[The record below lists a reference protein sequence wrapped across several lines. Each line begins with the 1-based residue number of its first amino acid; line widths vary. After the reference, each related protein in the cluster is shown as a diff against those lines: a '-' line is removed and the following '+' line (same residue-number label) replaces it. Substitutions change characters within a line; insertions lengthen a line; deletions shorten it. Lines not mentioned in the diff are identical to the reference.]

1 MAFNINTNIA
11 SLQAQ
16 EYLRTSSDFQ
26 SKTINRVTSGLRI
39 VQSGDDAAGL
49 AIANAFRSDQA
60 VLSQG
65 IRNAN
70 DGLSTL
76 QIIDGGINNIS
87 KLLDRART
95 LATQSASGTYT
106 GSRTVLNNE
115 FQSLVSEINRQAQ
128 AIGLDTGGQFAKTL
142 SVFIGGGR
150 ENGGTTAI
158 ENGSVSVNLSGST
171 VDAQS
176 LGLSGVR
183 AASATGTDL
192 SSSSATT
199 NVQSI
204 VENTTNKA
212 SLATAGYTDFLFRG
226 AGFSDS
232 DRVKVSVNLSGVTNT
247 NTLVTALNDA
257 IDSAGNGTT
266 AAATAFKNAN
276 IKAVVV
282 TDTQADGSVK
292 ERVGFISS
300 TNAFQVQ
307 AGDRLSNA
315 VLGNFVSG
323 STGKSLETA
332 FVGAVGLTTTAS
344 SGSGSANVIVR
355 VTGSGLSGPVDLT
368 LGITQGTT
376 TGAQLATALKAAVDS
391 NETLKSAGITLD
403 TPASGESLV
412 FRSRYGDRFDVQA
425 AGDNDN
431 LLGLGSFR
439 LASDTATAFDYT
451 SITGGAVSVVAT
463 SAQTFEFSIGGGA
476 KQSVVVNGLL
486 TANETGAV
494 AAINAGIAANS
505 VLSAAGLKA
514 TQSGGAITIAST
526 NGTAF
531 RLNALAPT
539 TPAGDNFGFGTNAAT
554 GTGTAYTANF
564 ADAIYNTVDGTYD
577 ITASTN
583 DNLFVSIDGGDAV
596 EINLTAGVGRT
607 ITNIAADINGN
618 ATFAAKGT
626 ATIVNGQ
633 LVLTADNAN
642 TKITIVDGDDSGAA
656 TLGFAVGQSN
666 YADKSTVNSGGA
678 YQTAVGTNNE
688 IFSFSDIRNGGQ
700 DQTVTLTAIDSDG
713 TQHSLAVTLR
723 NDDIGRNARSIDEVL
738 NTINDQIQQSGDP
751 TLKQIVAVKE
761 KNATGNEEGVR
772 LLSTLSNFRVSL
784 GVSSGSTAAAEVGI
798 YDGSTGTTALGQG
811 VINAAEQ
818 STGGSQLDISS
829 QAGAKA
835 AVDALAAAVATLG
848 DSQAVV
854 GRGQNQFSFAV
865 NLAQSQLTNIAA
877 AESRIRDADLA
888 QEAANLTKA
897 QIVLQAGIAALGQ
910 ANSAPQA
917 VLALLRG

>member
-1 MAFNINTNIA
+1 MAFNINTNIP
-11 SLQAQ
+11 SLNAQ
-16 EYLRTSSDFQ
+16 EYLRASSDFQ
-26 SKTINRVTSGLRI
+26 TKTINRVTSGLRI

-95 LATQSASGTYT
+95 LATQSASGAYT

-115 FQSLVSEINRQAQ
+115 FQSLVGEINRQAQ
-128 AIGLDTGGQFAKTL
+128 AIGLDVGGQFAKTL

-150 ENGGTTAI
+150 ANGNVSVI
-158 ENGSVSVNLSGST
+158 ENGSVSVNLSSST

-192 SSSSATT
+192 STSSATT

-204 VENTTNKA
+204 VENTTNKT
-212 SLATAGYTDFLFRG
+212 SLAVAGYSDFLFRG

-232 DRVKVSVNLSGVTNT
+232 DRVKVSVNLSGVTDT
-247 NTLVTALNDA
+247 KTLVTALNDA
-257 IDSAGNGTT
+257 ITSTGNGTT

-276 IKAVVV
+276 IRAVVV
-282 TDTQADGSVK
+282 TDTQTDGSVK

-300 TNAFQVQ
+300 TSAFQVQ

-332 FVGAVGLTTTAS
+332 FIGAGSVTGTST
-344 SGSGSANVIVR
+344 GSGSANVIVR

-376 TGAQLATALKAAVDS
+376 TAAQLATALKAAVDS
-391 NETLKSAGITLD
+391 NETLQSAGIALD
-403 TPASGESLV
+403 TPVSGESLV
-412 FRSRYGDRFDVQA
+412 FRSRFGDRFDVQA

-431 LLGLGSFR
+431 LLGLGTFR
-439 LASDTATAFDYT
+439 LDSATATSFDYT
-451 SITGGAVSVVAT
+451 SVTGGAVTLSTT

-476 KQSVVVNGLL
+476 VQQIAVSGL
-486 TANETGAV
+486 TAGTATAAV

-505 VLSAAGLKA
+505 TLAAAGLQA
-514 TQSGGAITIAST
+514 SVQGGVIQIAST

-531 RLNALAPT
+531 RMNALAP
-539 TPAGDNFGFGTNAAT
+539 GQDNFGFGTNATT
-554 GTGTAYTANF
+554 GTGVAFSANYK
-564 ADAIYNTVDGTYD
+564 DAIYNTVDGAYD

-583 DNLFVSIDGGDAV
+583 DNLFVSINGGDAV
-596 EINLTAGVGRT
+596 EINLTAGAGRT
-607 ITNIAADINGN
+607 VTQIATDINGN
-618 ATFAAKGT
+618 ATFAAAGT
-626 ATIVNGQ
+626 AYVVNGG
-633 LVLTADNAN
+633 LVLAADSAN
-642 TKITIVDGDDSGAA
+642 TKISVVDGDDSGAA
-656 TLGFAVGQSN
+656 TLGLAVGQSN

-678 YQTAVGTNNE
+678 YQTAVGDDNE
-688 IFSFSDIRNGGQ
+688 VFSYSDIRDGGS
-700 DQTVTLTAIDSDG
+700 DQTITVTAIDTDG

-723 NDDIGRNARSIDEVL
+723 NDTIARNARSIDEVL
-738 NTINDQIQQSGDP
+738 NTINDQLQQSGDP

-761 KNATGNEEGVR
+761 KNADGNEEGIR
-772 LLSTLSNFRVSL
+772 FLSTLSNFRASL
-784 GVSSGSTAAAEVGI
+784 GVSSGSTAAAEIGI

-818 STGGSQLDISS
+818 STGGSQIDISS
-829 QAGAKA
+829 QAGAQA
-835 AVDALAAAVATLG
+835 AVDALAAAVSKLG

>member
-1 MAFNINTNIA
+1 VAFNINTNIA

-76 QIIDGGINNIS
+76 QILDGGINNIS

-257 IDSAGNGTT
+257 IDSAGNGSS
-266 AAATAFKNAN
+266 ASATAFKNAN

-282 TDTQADGSVK
+282 TDTQTDGSVK

-300 TNAFQVQ
+300 TSAFQVQ
-307 AGDRLSNA
+307 AGDRLANA
-315 VLGNFVSG
+315 VLGNFASG
-323 STGKSLETA
+323 STGKALETV
-332 FVGAVGLTTTAS
+332 FVGWGHVGTATVS
-344 SGSGSANVIVR
+344 TGSGAANVIVR
-355 VTGSGLSGPVDLT
+355 VTGASLASPVDLT
-368 LGITQGTT
+368 LGFTQGTT
-376 TGAQLATALKAAVDS
+376 TAGQLATALKTAVDA
-391 NETLKSAGITLD
+391 NETLQAAGITLD
-403 TPASGESLV
+403 TPVDGDTLV

-425 AGDNDN
+425 AGDNDK
-431 LLGLGSFR
+431 LLGLGTFR
-439 LASDTATAFDYT
+439 LASDTATSFDYT
-451 SITGGAVSVVAT
+451 SVTGGAVSLSAA

-476 KQSVVVNGLL
+476 VQQVAVSGL
-486 TANETGAV
+486 TAGTATAAV
-494 AAINAGIAANS
+494 TAINGGIAANS
-505 VLSAAGLKA
+505 VLSAAGLQA
-514 TQSGGAITIAST
+514 SVQGGVIQIAST

-531 RLNALAPT
+531 RMNALAP
-539 TPAGDNFGFGTNAAT
+539 GQDNFGFGTNAAT
-554 GTGTAYTANF
+554 GTGTSYAANF
-564 ADAIYNTVDGTYD
+564 ESALYNSIRENYD
-577 ITASTN
+577 IVASTN
-583 DNLFVSIDGGDAV
+583 DNLFLSINGGDAI
-596 EINLTAGVGRT
+596 EISLTAGAGRSALDIMNDLNFDAAFSAVASAVRLNGRVV
-607 ITNIAADINGN
+607 ITAND
-618 ATFAAKGT
+618 K
-626 ATIVNGQ
+626 
-633 LVLTADNAN
+633 N
-642 TKITIVDGDDSGAA
+642 TKITVVDGEDSAA
-656 TLGFAVGQSN
+656 TTLGFEIGQSN

-678 YQTAVGTNNE
+678 YQTAAGADNE
-688 IFSFSDIRNGGQ
+688 IFSFSDIRNGAQ
-700 DQTVTLTAIDSDG
+700 DQTITVTAIDTDG

-723 NDDIGRNARSIDEVL
+723 NDAIARNARSLDEVL
-738 NTINDQIQQSGDP
+738 NTINDQLQQSGDP

-761 KNATGNEEGVR
+761 KNTAGTEEGVR
-772 LLSTLSNFRVSL
+772 FLSTLANFRVSL

-798 YDGSTGTTALGQG
+798 YDGSTGASALGQG

-818 STGGSQLDISS
+818 SSGGSQIDISS
-829 QAGAKA
+829 QAGAQA
-835 AVDALAAAVATLG
+835 AVDALAAAVSKLG

-865 NLAQSQLTNIAA
+865 NLAQSQLTNLAA

-917 VLALLRG
+917 VLSLLRG

>member
-1 MAFNINTNIA
+1 MAFNINTNIP
-11 SLQAQ
+11 SLNAQ
-16 EYLRTSSDFQ
+16 EYLRASSDFQ
-26 SKTINRVTSGLRI
+26 TKTINRVTSGLRI

-95 LATQSASGTYT
+95 LATQSASGAYT

-115 FQSLVSEINRQAQ
+115 FQSLVGEINRQAQ

-150 ENGGTTAI
+150 ANGNVSVI
-158 ENGSVSVNLSGST
+158 ENGSVSVNLSSST

-192 SSSSATT
+192 STSSATT

-212 SLATAGYTDFLFRG
+212 SLAVAGYSDFLFRG

-232 DRVKVSVNLSGVTNT
+232 DRVKVSVNLSGVTDT
-247 NTLVTALNDA
+247 KTLVTALNTA
-257 IDSAGNGTT
+257 IDSAGNGST
-266 AAATAFKNAN
+266 AAATGFKNAN
-276 IKAVVV
+276 IKAIVV
-282 TDTQADGSVK
+282 TDTQTDGSVK
-292 ERVGFISS
+292 ERIGFISS
-300 TNAFQVQ
+300 KSAFQVQ
-307 AGDRLSNA
+307 AGDRIANA
-315 VLGNFVSG
+315 ALGNFVSG
-323 STGKSLETA
+323 STGKVLETA
-332 FVGAVGLTTTAS
+332 FVGAGTVTGTSTGA
-344 SGSGSANVIVR
+344 GAANVIVR
-355 VTGSGLSGPVDLT
+355 VNGSGLSSPVDLT

-376 TGAQLATALKAAVDS
+376 TAAQLATALKAAVDS
-391 NETLKSAGITLD
+391 NETLKAAGITLD
-403 TPASGESLV
+403 TPVSGESLV
-412 FRSRYGDRFDVQA
+412 FRSKFGDRFTAQA

-431 LLGLGSFR
+431 LLGLGTFR
-439 LASDTATAFDYT
+439 LGTDSATAFDYT
-451 SITGGAVSVVAT
+451 TVTGGVASVTTTA
-463 SAQTFEFSIGGGA
+463 AQTFEFSIGGGPV
-476 KQSVVVNGLL
+476 QSLALSGLIAA
-486 TANETGAV
+486 TATAAV
-494 AAINAGIAANS
+494 TALNAGFAANS
-505 VLSAAGLKA
+505 TLAAAGLQA
-514 TQSGGAITIAST
+514 SQSGGAITIASS

-531 RLNALAPT
+531 RLNALVP
-539 TPAGDNFGFGTNAAT
+539 GQDNFGFGTNATT
-554 GTGTAYTANF
+554 GAGSTYAANY
-564 ADAIYNTVDGTYD
+564 ADAIYNNVDGSYA

-583 DNLFVSIDGGDAV
+583 DEFKFSVNGGDAV
-596 EINLTAGVGRT
+596 TITLTAGAART
-607 ITNIAADINGN
+607 ATQIAADLNGN
-618 ATFAAKGT
+618 GTFAAAAT
-626 ATIVNGQ
+626 AYVINGQ
-633 LVLTADNAN
+633 LAVTADSAN
-642 TKITIVDGDDSGAA
+642 SKISIVSSNSLA
-656 TLGFAVGQSN
+656 TLGFGVGQSN

-678 YQTAVGTNNE
+678 YQTAVGDDNE
-688 IFSFSDIRNGGQ
+688 VFSYSDIRNGAS
-700 DQTVTLTAIDSDG
+700 DQTVTLTAIDTDG

-761 KNATGNEEGVR
+761 KNTAGNEEGIR
-772 LLSTLSNFRVSL
+772 FLSTLSNFRASL

-798 YDGSTGTTALGQG
+798 YDGSTGTGTLGQG
-811 VINAAEQ
+811 LINAAEQ
-818 STGGSQLDISS
+818 SDGGSQIDISS
-829 QAGAKA
+829 QAGAQA
-835 AVDALAAAVATLG
+835 AVDALASAVSKLG